1 VTLTNALGGESI
13 GSIWRFEKITRIE
26 LPGAPVTGA
35 TLCIGYALS
44 PDQREGSLVAR
55 HAGFARMQ
63 VIQPGD
69 LRAVPTGQTGEGKDG
84 PVMGAALGLEMS
96 IQVEEDIVIDPLAH
110 AAVWDTITSI
120 ESRIVRDGE
129 TWSIDYLKLPQI
141 P

>member
-1 VTLTNALGGESI
+1 
-13 GSIWRFEKITRIE
+13 
-26 LPGAPVTGA
+26 
-35 TLCIGYALS
+35 
-44 PDQREGSLVAR
+44 
-55 HAGFARMQ
+55 MQ